1 MDEKRKRYVEKKI
14 SLSQPVHMLALIGLT
29 IDKQERSLNLEIEI
43 SDSFYLAIIQ
53 LFGFF
58 HVFYYLY

>member
-1 MDEKRKRYVEKKI
+1 MDEKRKRYVEKKK
-14 SLSQPVHMLALIGLT
+14 SLPQPVHMLALIGLT